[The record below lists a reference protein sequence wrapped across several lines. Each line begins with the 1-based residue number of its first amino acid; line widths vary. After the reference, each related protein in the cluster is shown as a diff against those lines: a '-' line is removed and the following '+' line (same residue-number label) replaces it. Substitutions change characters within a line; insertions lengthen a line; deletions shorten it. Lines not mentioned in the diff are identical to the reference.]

1 MDTKWSIKHCGE
13 LVKPTKQAKAFELL
27 QSIDKSLSALNKIIN
42 SKQVEVTK
50 NSVPLTYESL
60 REKYFNLL

>member
-13 LVKPTKQAKAFELL
+13 LVEPSEQAKAFELL

-50 NSVPLTYESL
+50 NSVPITYESL

>member
-13 LVKPTKQAKAFELL
+13 FVKPSEQAKAFELS

-42 SKQVEVTK
+42 SKQVEVAK
-50 NSVPLTYESL
+50 NSVPLTYEAL
-60 REKYFNLL
+60 REKYYNLL